1 MGVRPEPALLQHPEV
16 PYSMGRSANIRLDKK
31 GPGFDKQSSLLVRS
45 VSDARKVYN
54 PDASVYAASLIEMG
68 ESMKQIAD
76 LKYALDDN
84 VKQVA
89 MPSNFFPS
97 SRIVDIAKVLW
108 GNRRQ

>member
-1 MGVRPEPALLQHPEV
+1 
-16 PYSMGRSANIRLDKK
+16 
-31 GPGFDKQSSLLVRS
+31 
-45 VSDARKVYN
+45 
-54 PDASVYAASLIEMG
+54 MG

-97 SRIVDIAKVLW
+97 SRIVDITKVLW
-108 GNRRQ
+108 